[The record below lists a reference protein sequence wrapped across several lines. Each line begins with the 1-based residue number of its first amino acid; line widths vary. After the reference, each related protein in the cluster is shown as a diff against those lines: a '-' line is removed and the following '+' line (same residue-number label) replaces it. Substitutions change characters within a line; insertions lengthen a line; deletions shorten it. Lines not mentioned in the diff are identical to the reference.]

1 MSKPARASSR
11 LIARPMRLPPPVTSA
26 APRSAE
32 GLVNP
37 AEFDEVDDA
46 ENGDEAED
54 DVEGQHGTLLVPP
67 GNRARLAN
75 LQDEP
80 AVQFAKGG
88 YRRPMNPML
97 LSMIAVVIA
106 GGATALQAPTNAK
119 MMTAVGSPVN
129 AAFVSFAVGTAALGI
144 LAMVL
149 QARPDMVA
157 ARNLPWY
164 AWIGGLYGAVFVVAA
179 AWGVPR
185 LGVALTIT
193 LMVAG
198 QLLIGLI
205 LDHFG
210 AFGSPQSPISLGR
223 LAGVAL
229 VIGGVLM
236 VRRF

>member
-1 MSKPARASSR
+1 
-11 LIARPMRLPPPVTSA
+11 
-26 APRSAE
+26 
-32 GLVNP
+32 
-37 AEFDEVDDA
+37 
-46 ENGDEAED
+46 
-54 DVEGQHGTLLVPP
+54 
-67 GNRARLAN
+67 
-75 LQDEP
+75 
-80 AVQFAKGG
+80 
-88 YRRPMNPML
+88 MNPLL
-97 LSMIAVVIA
+97 LSMIAVVLA

-129 AAFVSFAVGTAALGI
+129 AAFVSFAVGTAALGV
-144 LAMVL
+144 LAVIL
-149 QARPDMVA
+149 QARPDMAA

-164 AWIGGLYGAVFVVAA
+164 AWVGGLYGAIFVVAA

-210 AFGSPQSPISLGR
+210 AFGAPAHPISPGR
-223 LAGVAL
+223 IAGVAL
-229 VIGGVLM
+229 VIAGVLM

>member
-1 MSKPARASSR
+1 
-11 LIARPMRLPPPVTSA
+11 
-26 APRSAE
+26 
-32 GLVNP
+32 
-37 AEFDEVDDA
+37 
-46 ENGDEAED
+46 
-54 DVEGQHGTLLVPP
+54 
-67 GNRARLAN
+67 
-75 LQDEP
+75 
-80 AVQFAKGG
+80 
-88 YRRPMNPML
+88 MNPMM

-144 LAMVL
+144 LAMIL
-149 QARPDMVA
+149 QAKPDMAA

-198 QLLIGLI
+198 QLLISLF

-210 AFGSPQSPISLGR
+210 AFGVPRSPINLGR

-229 VIGGVLM
+229 VIGGVVL

>member
-1 MSKPARASSR
+1 
-11 LIARPMRLPPPVTSA
+11 
-26 APRSAE
+26 
-32 GLVNP
+32 
-37 AEFDEVDDA
+37 
-46 ENGDEAED
+46 
-54 DVEGQHGTLLVPP
+54 
-67 GNRARLAN
+67 
-75 LQDEP
+75 
-80 AVQFAKGG
+80 
-88 YRRPMNPML
+88 MNPML
-97 LSMIAVVIA
+97 LSMIAVVLA

-144 LAMVL
+144 MAVIL
-149 QARPDMVA
+149 QTKPDMAA
-157 ARNLPWY
+157 ARGLPWY
-164 AWIGGLYGAVFVVAA
+164 AWIGGLYGAIFVVAA

-205 LDHFG
+205 LDQVG
-210 AFGSPQSPISLGR
+210 AFGAPQHPISLGR

-229 VIGGVLM
+229 VICGVLM

>member
-1 MSKPARASSR
+1 
-11 LIARPMRLPPPVTSA
+11 
-26 APRSAE
+26 
-32 GLVNP
+32 
-37 AEFDEVDDA
+37 
-46 ENGDEAED
+46 
-54 DVEGQHGTLLVPP
+54 
-67 GNRARLAN
+67 
-75 LQDEP
+75 
-80 AVQFAKGG
+80 
-88 YRRPMNPML
+88 MNPML
-97 LSMIAVVIA
+97 LSMIAVVLA

-119 MMTAVGSPVN
+119 MMGAVGSPVN
-129 AAFVSFAVGTAALGI
+129 AAFVSFAVGTAALSI
-144 LAMVL
+144 LAVIL
-149 QARPDMVA
+149 QTKPDMAA

-164 AWIGGLYGAVFVVAA
+164 AWIGGLYGAIFVVAA

-205 LDHFG
+205 LDQVG
-210 AFGSPQSPISLGR
+210 AFGAPQHPISLGR